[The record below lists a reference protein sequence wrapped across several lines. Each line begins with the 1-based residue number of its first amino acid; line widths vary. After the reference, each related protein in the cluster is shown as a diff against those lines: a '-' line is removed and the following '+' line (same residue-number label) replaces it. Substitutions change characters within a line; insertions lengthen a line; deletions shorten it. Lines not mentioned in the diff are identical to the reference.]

1 MLTEVLD
8 ELLVL
13 VELLEVIDGHEGEAG
28 LLSLV
33 AVEGITDNADGELGA
48 GDVAE
53 LDAAA
58 ETLVLH
64 GIVVLESN
72 LELDGLNELPLL
84 LLGVL
89 KESID
94 GLKQDIAGNF
104 AAKRKF
110 FFVFKFQITCRSS
123 EKRAN

>member
-1 MLTEVLD
+1 LLTEVLD

-110 FFVFKFQITCRSS
+110 FFF
-123 EKRAN
+123 